1 MKKNILS
8 FEEAITLMHVGAHG
22 FKFQSQR
29 GDTFAVELD
38 HNDRLKI
45 DLVTEEE
52 KVEWKI

>member
-8 FEEAITLMHVGAHG
+8 FEEAISLLHVGAYN

-38 HNDRLKI
+38 HNLRPKI
-45 DLVTEEE
+45 DPVETEEGTS
-52 KVEWKI
+52 K